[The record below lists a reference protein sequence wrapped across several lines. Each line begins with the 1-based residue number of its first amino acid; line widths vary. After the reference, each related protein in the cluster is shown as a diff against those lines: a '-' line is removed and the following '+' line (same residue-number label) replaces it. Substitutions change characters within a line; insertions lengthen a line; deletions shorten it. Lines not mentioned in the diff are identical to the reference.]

1 LHFVF
6 WVFIRCVY
14 WKLWAENICRCHLQE
29 KHEKENMKKRKN
41 GKEKGKRG
49 TDYGKFE
56 LKW

>member
-1 LHFVF
+1 
-6 WVFIRCVY
+6 VY
-14 WKLWAENICRCHLQE
+14 IGNYGRKISAGVICRK